1 VSGPGKQSI
10 KTEEGTSLANDRDKG
25 NQPSIAARW
34 PITIITKQGRVEGE
48 SRNITVTGVFINCDE
63 ELRKDETCR
72 MVIKPP
78 RKNSIEVK
86 GKLVWSN
93 RDSSNRRRSLPGMG
107 FSFVRVNKEDLHL
120 LNQAVVSNFE
130 LKKEA
135 SQRTGEPEIFAEVGE
150 NPDSNAGPSQ
160 DLSAKLK
167 N

>member
-1 VSGPGKQSI
+1 MASK
-10 KTEEGTSLANDRDKG
+10 NDQR

-34 PITIITKQGRVEGE
+34 PITIITKGGRIEGE

-63 ELRKDETCR
+63 DLEKDEACR

-93 RDSSNRRRSLPGMG
+93 RDSNKRRGSLPGMG
-107 FSFVRVNKEDLHL
+107 FSFVKVDKEDLHL
-120 LNQAVVSNFE
+120 LSQAVLSTFE
-130 LKKEA
+130 YQREECEEKGGPEVEA
-135 SQRTGEPEIFAEVGE
+135 GAGE
-150 NPDSNAGPSQ
+150 NHRDDGGISQ
-160 DLSAKLK
+160 QASRIAK